1 MTPRIRARL
10 SLFAALTLLPGSRV
24 AFAQSE
30 PMYERVV
37 VDRGGSTR
45 TMRPVVT
52 GTEYAV
58 SSMMPQA
65 TIAAQRMLESG
76 GNAFDAIVAGQ
87 AVLGLVAPAANGI
100 GGDAVLLVF
109 DAKEKKV
116 WSINAEGTAPKL
128 ATIEWFRKNQNGKI
142 PIDEGLL
149 PATIPGVV
157 DAWCI
162 LLSRWGT
169 KSFAEVL
176 SPAIQLA
183 ERGMPLNANQVRD
196 FNSDRIAKYATSKN
210 LYQPGGKRWQ
220 EGELFKN
227 TQLARTFRR
236 LIEAEQ
242 RGAGQGRVAGL
253 RAARD
258 RFYKGDIAREMA
270 KFSEENGGLMRYED
284 FASYS
289 AKVEEP
295 VSFNYRG
302 YTVHKNPS
310 ASQGPAELFALNI
323 LQGYD
328 LKSMGHNS
336 AEYIHTLAEATK
348 LAMADREKY
357 LGDSDFIKIPYRGLL
372 SAEYAAERRKLID
385 RQKASLELR
394 PGQAEKYE
402 PGFGPVNRPPDF
414 QVTGEGDHNGDTRY
428 IAVVDRARNAVTF
441 TPSLHAGHGT
451 KIVMGDLGFVL
462 NCRGDYFSLVDGHA
476 NALAPGRRP
485 RSTLQGTLA
494 TKDGELFLVTGCP
507 GGDNQ
512 NINTMQTF
520 LNIVDFGMNV
530 QQAIEAPRWTSR
542 AFPAS
547 PAPHTMYPGDL
558 QVEARISGSVR
569 TDLVRRGHKLYVV
582 NPYSIGSNA
591 AIVSDAAKG
600 VVTAGAD
607 PRNGSLALAW

>member
-1 MTPRIRARL
+1 MRFCWRVGIAVAL
-10 SLFAALTLLPGSRV
+10 SIPSY
-24 AFAQSE
+24 AQQE
-30 PMYERVV
+30 PAYERVV
-37 VDRGGSTR
+37 LERSGSSGR
-45 TMRPVVT
+45 TMRPVVS

-100 GGDAVLLVF
+100 GGDAVLLVY

-142 PIDEGLL
+142 PVDEGLL

-157 DAWCI
+157 DAWYI

-169 KSFAEVL
+169 KSFGEVL
-176 SPAIQLA
+176 ATAIQVA
-183 ERGMPLNANQVRD
+183 EQGMPLSAGQARD
-196 FNSDRIAKYATSKN
+196 FNSERLAKYPSSKR
-210 LYQPGGKRWQ
+210 LFQRDGKRWR
-220 EGELFKN
+220 EGEFFKN
-227 TQLARTFRR
+227 TDLARTFRR

-242 RGAGQGRVAGL
+242 GAAAQGRQAAL

-258 RFYKGDIAREMA
+258 RFYKGDIAKEMA
-270 KFSEENGGLMRYED
+270 KFSEESGGLMRYED

-323 LQGYD
+323 LHGYD
-328 LKSMGHNS
+328 LKKMRHNS

-357 LGDSDFIKIPYRGLL
+357 LTDADFIKIPYKGLL
-372 SAEYAAERRKLID
+372 SSEYAADRRKLID
-385 RQKASLELR
+385 SGKASLELR
-394 PGQAEKYE
+394 PGQPEMYE
-402 PGFGPVNRPPDF
+402 PGFGPVSRPSDF
-414 QVTGEGDHNGDTRY
+414 QVTGEGDHNGDTSY
-428 IAVVDRARNAVTF
+428 IAAVDRWRNGVTF

-451 KIVMGDLGFVL
+451 KIVMGELGFVL
-462 NCRGDYFSLVDGHA
+462 NCRGDYFSLVEGHA
-476 NALAPGRRP
+476 NALAPGKRP

-494 TKDGELFLVTGCP
+494 TKDGELFLVTGSP

-520 LNIVDFGMNV
+520 LNIVEFGMNV

-558 QVEARISGSVR
+558 QVEARVPADVR
-569 TDLVRRGHKLYVV
+569 ADLVRRGHKLYVV
-582 NPYSIGSNA
+582 SPYSIGSNA
-591 AIVSDAAKG
+591 AIVSDAEKG
-600 VVTAGAD
+600 VITAGAD